1 MDLNVEFGSDNHSG
15 VHPDIMQAIID
26 ANTSYEIAYGD
37 DQYTKSAVQTLKE
50 VFKSDSDV
58 FFVYNG
64 TAANILGL
72 KTVTKPFD
80 AILCAN
86 TAHLYVHECC
96 GPETFIGSK
105 LIPIQTQNGKLT
117 PKLIHPHLIGKGD
130 VHMAQPRVISITQPT
145 ELGTTYTIGELSM
158 LCDFAHKHNLLF
170 HMDGARLCNAA
181 VFLKKELKEITS
193 KVGVDIL
200 SFGGT
205 KNGMMYGEAVIFF
218 NHKFAKNFKYYR
230 KQGMQLTSK
239 MRFIS
244 AQFTAFFTNDLWR
257 KNANHANN
265 MAQYLKN
272 KLSNIPAIKI
282 IQPVEANMV
291 FISLPKKALNR
302 LQKDFYFHITDEK
315 NNVARLMCSY
325 NTKKEVIDLF
335 IRKLIEIL

>member
-15 VHPDIMQAIID
+15 VHPDIIQALID

-50 VFKSDSDV
+50 VFESDIDV

-72 KTVTKPFD
+72 KTVTKPFH

-96 GPETFIGSK
+96 GPETFIGCK
-105 LIPIQTQNGKLT
+105 LVPIKTKNGKLT
-117 PKLIHPHLIGKGD
+117 PELIRPYLIGKGD

-145 ELGTTYTIGELSM
+145 ELGTTYTIDELTI
-158 LCDFAHKHNLLF
+158 LCDFAHENSLLV

-181 VFLKKELKEITS
+181 VFLKKELKEMTGD
-193 KVGVDIL
+193 VGIDIL

-205 KNGMMYGEAVIFF
+205 KNGMMYGEVVIFF
-218 NHKFAKNFKYYR
+218 NHKFSKDFEYYR

-257 KNANHANN
+257 KNANHANT
-265 MAQYLKN
+265 MAQYLK
-272 KLSNIPAIKI
+272 KRLSTIPAIKI
-282 IQPVEANMV
+282 VQPVEANMV
-291 FISLPKKALNR
+291 FISLPKKDLNR
-302 LQKDFYFHITDEK
+302 LQKTFFFHITNEK
-315 NNVARLMCSY
+315 NNMARLLCAY
-325 NTKKEVIDLF
+325 NTKKEVIDEF
-335 IRKLIEIL
+335 IRKIEEIL